1 MAFTITLNTTPT
13 YLVSGQLYPITCVNS
28 SGNFPDSTSY
38 KIVAS
43 DVNKTQ
49 LGIGTS
55 AGGAGASSFFNI
67 SIMVPFTGFSYG
79 DSIGYYLV
87 LTNDE
92 TFAALTETTSS
103 TYVQY
108 SSFVDTSV
116 SQSTATNNVDFQITY
131 KKYNG
136 SYDIAVNYSVDYST
150 DGGSTYSGT
159 AISINNS
166 STDTLTFSAIKIP
179 YTGSVLVKL
188 YSGVDPAFIIE
199 NISTVTLSNLI
210 EATVDSTTTIAGVD
224 VLKYFS
230 IKVFPVSGNSF
241 DNGGQNIYKLKY
253 GPTSDT
259 SADITNGKLNTLKT
273 INTFESSYLLFP
285 NNYLSTGDASKTFY
299 LSVWHT
305 ESGTD
310 VQVGTSWTVQM
321 DVACFNYGTKI
332 LCNKN
337 RYIAIQDLKKGDL
350 VKTYKNGYKKIAM
363 IGKNKMINDP
373 KSKLNCMYKMGNLM
387 ITGGHSILV
396 NSLTDEH
403 INNYKR
409 DNIFQTD
416 KEKKIDDKYLLLSS
430 YSDKFVKME
439 DNKEYTYYHF
449 VLENDGDNEKRYG
462 VWAEGILVETPSYNL
477 YMEHNWS

>member
-1 MAFTITLNTTPT
+1 M
-13 YLVSGQLYPITCVNS
+13 VSGQLYSITCS
-28 SGNFPDSTSY
+28 KSDGNFPDSTSY
-38 KIVAS
+38 KIVTS
-43 DVNKTQ
+43 VTHVE
-49 LGIGTS
+49 LGSGQS
-55 AGGAGASSFFNI
+55 LGGATQSSFIYI
-67 SIMVPFTGFSYG
+67 SITAPFTGFSYG
-79 DSIGYYLV
+79 DTISYYLV
-87 LTNDE
+87 LASDTNF
-92 TFAALTETTSS
+92 TALTDTSSS

-108 SSFVDTSV
+108 PSYVDTGA
-116 SQSTATNNVDFQITY
+116 SQSTATNNVNFQITY

-136 SYDIAVNYSVDYST
+136 SYSSAVNYSVDYST

-188 YSGVDPAFIIE
+188 YSGISPAIFIE
-199 NISTVTLSNLI
+199 NISTVTLSALI
-210 EATVDSTTTIAGVD
+210 EATVDTTTTIAGVD

-230 IKVFPVSGNSF
+230 IKVFPVSGGSPF
-241 DNGGQNIYKLKY
+241 DNAGQNTYKLKY
-253 GPTSDT
+253 GPTSNPST
-259 SADITNGKLNTLKT
+259 DITNGKLNTLKT
-273 INTFESSYLLFP
+273 INTFEWSYLLFP
-285 NNYLSTGDASKTFY
+285 NNYLTQGDASKTFY
-299 LSVWHT
+299 LSLWHT

-321 DVACFNYGTKI
+321 AVACFNYGTKI
-332 LCNKN
+332 LCDKN

-373 KSKLNCMYKMGNLM
+373 KSKLNCMYKMGKLM

-396 NSLTDEH
+396 DSLTDEH